1 MTRTVRVG
9 KTPKPVWLVLGLM
22 LLSLVLV
29 EFASCGPQPTAP
41 TPAPPAPTPPSPG
54 ADTPASVVE
63 ALVNRE
69 REKAGLPPLAF
80 SPRLGAA
87 AQDYAQK
94 MVEAGTLTHDLP
106 PGFQVRAG
114 SWGVPLSAAGENIA
128 YGQPTPAAVV
138 GSWIQSPGHKA
149 NILGHYDLTGVG
161 VARDAKGRM
170 WWCQAF
176 ARKAAPRSGAPEGGV
191 EMIYRTPGPLIDPG
205 AG

>member
-1 MTRTVRVG
+1 MTRTVHVG
-9 KTPKPVWLVLGLM
+9 KTPKPLWFVAGLLVLAVALIG
-22 LLSLVLV
+22 VGTCC
-29 EFASCGPQPTAP
+29 APQPTAP
-41 TPAPPAPTPPSPG
+41 TPAPAPTPPSPG

-63 ALVNRE
+63 VLVNKE

-87 AQDYAQK
+87 AQEYTQK

-106 PGFQVRAG
+106 PGFKARVG

-128 YGQPTPAAVV
+128 YGQPTPGAAVA
-138 GSWIQSPGHKA
+138 GWMGSPGHKA
-149 NILGHYDLTGVG
+149 NILGRYDLTGVG
-161 VARDAKGRM
+161 VARDAKGRW

-176 ARKAAPRSGAPEGGV
+176 ARKAAYGGEV
-191 EMIYRTPGPLIDPG
+191 EVNYSAPGPLIDPG